1 MLIFKVTTAPVIVVR
16 QTKLQIIIYFLSPE
30 ISTGLSSEQMRSPDR
45 VLKWFTATEIG
56 DRKSLNAIIDILK

>member
-30 ISTGLSSEQMRSPDR
+30 ISTGLSSEQMQSPDR
-45 VLKWFTATEIG
+45 VLKWFTTTEIS
-56 DRKSLNAIIDILK
+56 DRKSLNAVIDILK

>member
-30 ISTGLSSEQMRSPDR
+30 ISTGLSSEQMQSPDR
-45 VLKWFTATEIG
+45 VLKWFTATEIS
-56 DRKSLNAIIDILK
+56 DRKSLNAVIDILK